1 MGEAWK
7 ELVDQYEELGVI
19 SADGNKCVIKT
30 NMAVADMIKISEE
43 DKIAIDN
50 NFDPIESPPGPYKVQ
65 PEVQGHIIWLSGG
78 PGTGKSTTAQLLAR
92 EDGYVYYEADCFPQ
106 LKNPYIPLDDDGSL
120 AAAVMKQKH
129 LKGEGIKERAAIADI
144 MKEIYAKIIQGQTF
158 DTEELKKFYKA
169 MATDIGKERKRIG
182 GNWAVSHVILTRE
195 SRDSIREIL
204 GPKLIFICLTM
215 SEDDRRERV
224 RSRHLGAEDA
234 VQQMDEFEK
243 LIEEGQNDEPN
254 TINLTVTA
262 DMSKK
267 EVVEAVKKSIKD
279 ICMEN

>member
-1 MGEAWK
+1 
-7 ELVDQYEELGVI
+7 
-19 SADGNKCVIKT
+19 
-30 NMAVADMIKISEE
+30 MAVADMIKISEE

-65 PEVQGHIIWLSGG
+65 PEVQGNVKDCYILHSLFFSGHIIWLSGG

-195 SRDSIREIL
+195 SRDSIR
-204 GPKLIFICLTM
+204 
-215 SEDDRRERV
+215 
-224 RSRHLGAEDA
+224 
-234 VQQMDEFEK
+234 
-243 LIEEGQNDEPN
+243 
-254 TINLTVTA
+254 
-262 DMSKK
+262 
-267 EVVEAVKKSIKD
+267 
-279 ICMEN
+279 